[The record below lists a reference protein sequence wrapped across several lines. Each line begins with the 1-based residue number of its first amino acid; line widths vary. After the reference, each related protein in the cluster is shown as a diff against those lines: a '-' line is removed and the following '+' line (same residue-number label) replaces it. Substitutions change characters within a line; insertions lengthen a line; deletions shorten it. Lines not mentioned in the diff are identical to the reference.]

1 MRIVVG
7 GTFGHLHAGHMA
19 LLRKAFEIGDYV
31 YIGLTTDD
39 YVKRLK
45 DPRIP
50 KYKEREE
57 LLRKFV
63 EGFGKKFEI
72 MPLDDNFGPST
83 TGDFDAIVVT
93 EETFPTAVRINDI
106 RRNSGLKELEIVRV
120 GFILAFDSSP
130 ISTTRIMRGEMD
142 REGKKM
148 A

>member
-1 MRIVVG
+1 
-7 GTFGHLHAGHMA
+7 MA

-50 KYKEREE
+50 TYKEREE

-142 REGKKM
+142 REGKRM